1 MAVKLRLRR
10 MGKKR
15 QPVFKVVAADARSP
29 RDGRFIE
36 AIGLYNPKTDP
47 ATIEI
52 KEDRA
57 LYWLGVGAQPTTTV
71 KGLLSKKG
79 ILLKHDLIKRGV
91 SEDKIEVQVK
101 EWEKLQE
108 AKLASLEKKKE
119 EKAKAEAEK
128 KKAEEEAKAK
138 AEEEAKAEEV
148 SQEEQNSDAPE
159 AEGTVSEEGSAEA

>member
-1 MAVKLRLRR
+1 LAVKLRLRR

-15 QPVFKVVAADARSP
+15 QPIFKVVAADSRSP

-52 KEDRA
+52 NEDRA

-79 ILLKHDLIKRGV
+79 VMLKYDLIKRGV

-108 AKLASLEKKKE
+108 AKAANLAKKKE
-119 EKAKAEAEK
+119 QAKA
-128 KKAEEEAKAK
+128 KAEEEAKAK
-138 AEEEAKAEEV
+138 AEAE
-148 SQEEQNSDAPE
+148 SQNEQNTENAPE
-159 AEGTVSEEGSAEA
+159 AEGTVSEENSAEES